1 MNKKQRDLQRKYFL
15 TCITYMISEGSGG
28 GGGGI
33 ITRLKTELQN
43 KLHTSVAVLIN
54 SKRNQKSNLF
64 QYKQQGRLYM

>member
-15 TCITYMISEGSGG
+15 IRNIWR
-28 GGGGI
+28 GGGI

-54 SKRNQKSNLF
+54 SKCNQKSNLF
-64 QYKQQGRLYM
+64 QYKPTCKWEGGYKRKLR